1 MVLLLNATVAF
12 LIYIVICSWFVA
24 EISAHLP
31 KVKLFWQRILHMA
44 WIAMFN
50 EKWNLEKI
58 PLPIEILQ
66 TEIVPT
72 KKGQG

>member
-1 MVLLLNATVAF
+1 MT
-12 LIYIVICSWFVA
+12 
-24 EISAHLP
+24 
-31 KVKLFWQRILHMA
+31 